1 MENNLMFVWFVTIF
15 FVFCRRSPIS
25 IAAAVIYII
34 IQLSDDKKPLKGEN
48 TTNPHSFLWSR
59 DY

>member
-1 MENNLMFVWFVTIF
+1 MENNLMFVWFLTIF
-15 FVFCRRSPIS
+15 FAFCRRSPIS

-48 TTNPHSFLWSR
+48 TTKPHSFL
-59 DY
+59 